1 MPKYKT
7 RNSFMSYEVYLKK
20 RETTCHYN
28 KGLWWMDPSGGQAIF
43 PPPTS
48 AHWKT
53 NAIRSFQKAICA
65 DPHNEDA
72 KYQLQILM
80 TPPPKDISNC
90 ALLLDCSGCQ
100 WVNSQHR

>member
-28 KGLWWMDPSGGQAIF
+28 KGLWWMDPSGGDAIAG
-43 PPPTS
+43 
-48 AHWKT
+48 AHGK
-53 NAIRSFQKAICA
+53 AITSFQKAICA

-80 TPPPKDISNC
+80 STLPKVDISNC
-90 ALLLDCSGCQ
+90 LLDCSGCQ
-100 WVNSQHR
+100 WVNSQPS

>member
-1 MPKYKT
+1 MPDYKT
-7 RNSFMSYEVYLKK
+7 RNSFMTYQVYLKK

-28 KGLWWMDPSGGQAIF
+28 RGLYWMDPSGGGGSAGAVGKAI
-43 PPPTS
+43 T
-48 AHWKT
+48 
-53 NAIRSFQKAICA
+53 SFQKAICA

-80 TPPPKDISNC
+80 TPPLKDISNC

-100 WVNSQHR
+100 WVNSQQS

>member
-1 MPKYKT
+1 MPNYKT
-7 RNSFMSYEVYLKK
+7 RNSIMSYEVYLKK

-28 KGLWWMDPSGGQAIF
+28 KGLWWMDPSGGGKQG
-43 PPPTS
+43 
-48 AHWKT
+48 
-53 NAIRSFQKAICA
+53 NAILSFQKAICA

-80 TPPPKDISNC
+80 TPPLKDISNC

-100 WVNSQHR
+100 WVNSQKS